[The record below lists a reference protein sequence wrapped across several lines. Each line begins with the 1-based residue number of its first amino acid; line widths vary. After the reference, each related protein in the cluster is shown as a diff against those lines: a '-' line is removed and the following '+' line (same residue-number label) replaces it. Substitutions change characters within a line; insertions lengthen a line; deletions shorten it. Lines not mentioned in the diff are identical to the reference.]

1 MENAS
6 GVQQIRE
13 RVLQIARQIEE
24 LSTSG
29 APPQVFFEQF
39 LKMLVTALGAPAGA
53 VWMIAGGGGIRLM
66 CDVGLADTGIGSEPQ
81 ANRLN
86 QRLLTD
92 VLTTGQASSYGPED
106 PNTELPS
113 QHVIILAALQTGSD
127 CVGVVEILQRPESPV
142 DARPGYLQFV
152 EQMCGYASRYLDQ
165 RQKEQGAD
173 GKETFWPKFEQFVLQ
188 LQRSLHVAEV
198 SGTAANDGRL
208 LLDCDRMSIAV
219 VRGKK
224 TTVKAISG
232 QDAVNPR
239 ANLVRSMT
247 QLASRIIALGEP
259 ITFSGDV
266 SNIPRQIEK
275 PLADYIQESGSRMVM
290 VIPLPEIEPL
300 PTRDEKPEDKKR
312 SSRKREVIGCL
323 VIEQVADSQPRT
335 GMNDQVELIADHVA
349 AALSN
354 ARTHQ
359 RLFLLSFW
367 HFLGRCLEWFH
378 GRKLAKTMAA
388 LSAVAV
394 VAAVLAFFPWE
405 YKVGGEGRLMPVR
418 QREVFAPWDG
428 EVVEIYG
435 PGEVL
440 GGQLVEES
448 QELLK
453 LHNDDLESQLVAAGN
468 NLREKV
474 QMAASLHAEFFATT
488 GSVDREE
495 QTRLEGRLEATNIE
509 IEGLNKQIKILE
521 ARKGRLTI
529 EAPIEGVVATF
540 QVEQLLKNRPVQRG
554 DVLLEVMDGSGPWQL
569 ELEIEEH
576 RMGHILRAQEQLG
589 TEKLPIEFILLTAP
603 ESTFSGTLES
613 IATRSATSAEEG
625 TVVEVVVSIDA
636 DSDENNQL
644 KAKGHLRIGA
654 EVRAK
659 ILCGQRS
666 LGYVLFG
673 DVIEFVQKYFWL

>member
-1 MENAS
+1 
-6 GVQQIRE
+6 
-13 RVLQIARQIEE
+13 
-24 LSTSG
+24 
-29 APPQVFFEQF
+29 
-39 LKMLVTALGAPAGA
+39 MLAGS
-53 VWMIAGGGGIRLM
+53 GGIRLM

-86 QRLLTD
+86 QQLLTD
-92 VLTTGQASSYGPED
+92 VLATGQASSYGPED

-127 CVGVVEILQRPESPV
+127 SVGVVEILQRPESPV

-173 GKETFWPKFEQFVLQ
+173 GKEIFWPKFEQFVLQ
-188 LQRSLHVAEV
+188 LQRSLNVAEV

-208 LLDCDRMSIAV
+208 LLECDRMSVAV

-247 QLASRIIALGEP
+247 QLASQIIALGEP

-266 SNIPRQIEK
+266 SNLPRQIEK

-300 PTRDEKPEDKKR
+300 LTRDEKPEEKR
-312 SSRKREVIGCL
+312 RSQRKREVIGCL
-323 VIEQVADSQPRT
+323 VIEQVTDSQPRT
-335 GMNDQVELIADHVA
+335 GLSDQVELIADHVA

-354 ARTHQ
+354 ARAHQ

-367 HFLGRCLEWFH
+367 RFLGRCLEWFH
-378 GRKLAKTMAA
+378 GRKLAKTMAVLLA
-388 LSAVAV
+388 
-394 VAAVLAFFPWE
+394 VAAVAGVMVFFPWE
-405 YKVGGEGRLMPVR
+405 YKVTGEGRLMPVR

-428 EVVEIYG
+428 EVVQIFG

-440 GGQLVEES
+440 GGQLVAKD
-448 QELLK
+448 QKLLE
-453 LHNDDLESQLVAAGN
+453 LHNDDLETQLVTARSGLAEKSEMAHSLQAEYDAAT
-468 NLREKV
+468 RS
-474 QMAASLHAEFFATT
+474 A
-488 GSVDREE
+488 DREE
-495 QTRLEGRLEATNIE
+495 KYRLEGRLLATNIE
-509 IEGLNKQIKILE
+509 IEGLKEQIEILE
-521 ARKGRLTI
+521 KRDRRLTVR
-529 EAPIEGVVATF
+529 APIKGVVATF
-540 QVEQLLKNRPVQRG
+540 QVEQLLKNRPVGRG

-576 RMGHILRAQEQLG
+576 RMGHILRAQEELG
-589 TEKLPIEFILLTAP
+589 IEKLPIEFILLTAP

-625 TVVEVVVSIDA
+625 TVVEIVVSVDA
-636 DSDENNQL
+636 DSDENSQL
-644 KAKGHLRIGA
+644 KAKELLRIGA

-659 ILCGQRS
+659 ILCGKRS